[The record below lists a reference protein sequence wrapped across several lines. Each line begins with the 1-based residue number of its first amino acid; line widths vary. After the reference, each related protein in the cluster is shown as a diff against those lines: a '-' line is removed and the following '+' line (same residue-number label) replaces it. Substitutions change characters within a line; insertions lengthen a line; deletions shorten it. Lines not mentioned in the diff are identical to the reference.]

1 MLERDPPHGICAW
14 PRGDSLTTLE
24 AQIHGPEDSPFA
36 EGVFVL
42 EILIP
47 ERYPFEP
54 PKVRF
59 VTPIYHPNIDNCGR
73 ICLDSLKMPPKGAW
87 LPSLNVSTLLT
98 TVRLLMASPNPDDGL
113 MPDIVSAGGGVVG
126 GGDGGFVSGGEG
138 VPLRGG
144 ARSQFVHQV
153 LASLPGSL
161 FLPSRLPPSRAPALS
176 RRRHSCLY
184 LPHICISACLPAP
197 TPWLHVC
204 MSAFAPLSFWF
215 VPLFLA
221 TNTPAVHPAVCRH
234 SLPTTVLIR
243 LPRYLS
249 PFTLWPPLSESDAF
263 FFLILPPPTHTH
275 TYTYA
280 RAHTHTLLPLPLPP
294 SPLPTRT
301 HRRASTSRT
310 TRSGSKMRWR

>member
-1 MLERDPPHGICAW
+1 MQRLARMRREVSMLERDPPHGICAW

-113 MPDIVSAGGGVVG
+113 MPDIVSAGGGG
-126 GGDGGFVSGGEG
+126 GWWLWVWVSGGEWVSLWSG
-138 VPLRGG
+138 EVRSSSGP
-144 ARSQFVHQV
+144 ARC
-153 LASLPGSL
+153 G
-161 FLPSRLPPSRAPALS
+161 
-176 RRRHSCLY
+176 
-184 LPHICISACLPAP
+184 LPA
-197 TPWLHVC
+197 
-204 MSAFAPLSFWF
+204 
-215 VPLFLA
+215 
-221 TNTPAVHPAVCRH
+221 
-234 SLPTTVLIR
+234 
-243 LPRYLS
+243 
-249 PFTLWPPLSESDAF
+249 
-263 FFLILPPPTHTH
+263 
-275 TYTYA
+275 
-280 RAHTHTLLPLPLPP
+280 
-294 SPLPTRT
+294 
-301 HRRASTSRT
+301 
-310 TRSGSKMRWR
+310 